1 MLTKEIIYLIS
12 IALIFYVFG
21 IVLSNIINNIFPAC
35 NFKRKD
41 GIIIAE
47 CVVQLVLLYTIY
59 IFSNKKLGF
68 VIEGFY
74 KKLTNKTIPGFY
86 TSIILVSFSIGIFK
100 HLENLNERTGYLR
113 KKLFN

>member
-41 GIIIAE
+41 GIIT
-47 CVVQLVLLYTIY
+47 VSYTH
-59 IFSNKKLGF
+59 
-68 VIEGFY
+68 
-74 KKLTNKTIPGFY
+74 LTLPTNRE
-86 TSIILVSFSIGIFK
+86 V
-100 HLENLNERTGYLR
+100 
-113 KKLFN
+113 

>member
-47 CVVQLVLLYTIY
+47 CVIQLVLLYTIY
-59 IFSNKKLGF
+59 ILSNKKLGS

-100 HLENLNERTGYLR
+100 HLENLNERTGYLK

>member
-1 MLTKEIIYLIS
+1 MLNKEIIYLIS

-21 IVLSNIINNIFPAC
+21 VVLSNIINNIFPAC
-35 NFKRKD
+35 NFERKD

-47 CVVQLVLLYTIY
+47 CVIQLVILYTI
-59 IFSNKKLGF
+59 IFCLIKISSI
-68 VIEGFY
+68 IEGFY
-74 KKLTNKTIPGFY
+74 KKLTKKTIPGFY

-100 HLENLNERTGYLR
+100 HLENLNERTGYLK